1 MTYWLVRKKSGSY
14 DEKYFNSIKSIKK
27 GDILLFSDKSYITYF
42 AICRTQLKASNKI
55 GVEGWTEFKKPLF
68 FPAKGAYVKTI
79 VRMNNKAFLEEIK
92 KEIENIILKDD
103 FFISDMAVYDF
114 MSLKNGKIKFSKG
127 INLFIGE
134 NGSGKSQILKL
145 LYSIVDANNIM
156 ILENEESLYE
166 KHRIVAKS
174 LTDVFRTKQ
183 LGNLVNKDKKES
195 TVTIDF
201 KSHQVSYKFMT
212 NSKKEVT
219 KHLENKVENKVSKK
233 AIFIPAKEVLSFF
246 EGFRILYEKK
256 YLSFDKT
263 YYNLCKALEEPLSK
277 KDTELQDI
285 IDKLENILKGKIEII
300 DGSFYLVSKD
310 KDDKIKQY
318 EISLVAEGLRKIG
331 MLAYLLS
338 NGALD
343 TNSIL
348 FWDEPEANMHP
359 KLIDDIVSFLVMLS
373 NKGMQI
379 FISTHSPYIIE
390 SFNNHLKKDKIKNL
404 EIEDEEI
411 STFEGLSPK
420 NIRAYL
426 LEEKN
431 IVDILDSK
439 LGLLDDKLLHH
450 FNELNLL
457 YDRMRDLEWDSDD

>member
-1 MTYWLVRKKSGSY
+1 MVYWLVRSKWDGY
-14 DEKYFNSIKSIKK
+14 DDKYINSIKSIEK
-27 GDILLFSDKSYITYF
+27 GDILLFADKSYITCF
-42 AICRTQLKASNKI
+42 GICDVKSKD
-55 GVEGWTEFKKPLF
+55 GKKVSVESWIEFKKPLF
-68 FPAKGAYVKTI
+68 FPAKGAYVKSI
-79 VRMNNKAFLEEIK
+79 VRVNNQAFLNEVDNAIESIK
-92 KEIENIILKDD
+92 LKND

-114 MSLKNGKIKFSKG
+114 MSLKNGKIKFSNG

-134 NGSGKSQILKL
+134 NGSGKSQVLKL
-145 LYSIVDANNIM
+145 LYAILDANNE
-156 ILENEESLYE
+156 ILLEDEESLYE

-183 LGNLVNKDKKES
+183 LGNLVNRDKKES

-201 KSHQVSYKFMT
+201 NSHKVSYKFMT

-219 KHLENKVENKVSKK
+219 RHLENLEENKVSKK

-246 EGFRILYEKK
+246 EGFRILYEQK
-256 YLSFDKT
+256 YLAFDKT
-263 YYNLCKALEEPLSK
+263 YYNLCKALELPLLK
-277 KDTELQDI
+277 NVQLQALV
-285 IDKLENILKGKIEII
+285 DKLEGILVGKIEII

-310 KDDKIKQY
+310 ENNKKKQY

-373 NKGMQI
+373 NQGMQI
-379 FISTHSPYIIE
+379 FISTHSPYVIE
-390 SFNNHLKKDKIKNL
+390 SFNNHLKRDKIKDMN
-404 EIEDEEI
+404 IEDEDI
-411 STFEGLSPK
+411 KGFEALSPQ
-420 NIRAYL
+420 NIKAYL
-426 LEEKN
+426 LEKEN
-431 IVDILDSK
+431 IISILDEK
-439 LGLLDDKLLHH
+439 YGLLDDKLLQN
-450 FNELNLL
+450 FNELNIL
-457 YDRMRDLEWDSDD
+457 YDKMRDIEWDNQ

>member
-1 MTYWLVRKKSGSY
+1 MRSKWDGY
-14 DEKYFNSIKSIKK
+14 DDKYINSIKSIEK
-27 GDILLFSDKSYITYF
+27 GDILLFADKSYITCF
-42 AICRTQLKASNKI
+42 GICDVKSKD
-55 GVEGWTEFKKPLF
+55 GKKVSVESWIEFKKPLF
-68 FPAKGAYVKTI
+68 FPAKGAYVKSI
-79 VRMNNKAFLEEIK
+79 VRVNNQAFLNEVDNAIESIK
-92 KEIENIILKDD
+92 LKND

-114 MSLKNGKIKFSKG
+114 MSLKNGKIKFSNG

-134 NGSGKSQILKL
+134 NGSGKSQVLKL
-145 LYSIVDANNIM
+145 LYAILDANNE
-156 ILENEESLYE
+156 ILLEDEESLYE

-183 LGNLVNKDKKES
+183 LGNLVNRDKKES

-201 KSHQVSYKFMT
+201 NSHKVSYKFMT

-219 KHLENKVENKVSKK
+219 RHLENLEENKVSKK

-246 EGFRILYEKK
+246 EGFRILYEQK
-256 YLSFDKT
+256 YLAFDKT
-263 YYNLCKALEEPLSK
+263 YYNLCKALELPLLK
-277 KDTELQDI
+277 NVQLQALV
-285 IDKLENILKGKIEII
+285 DKLEGILVGKIEII

-310 KDDKIKQY
+310 ENNKKKQY

-373 NKGMQI
+373 NQGMQI
-379 FISTHSPYIIE
+379 FISTHSPYVIE
-390 SFNNHLKKDKIKNL
+390 SFNNHLKRDKIKDMN
-404 EIEDEEI
+404 IEDEDI
-411 STFEGLSPK
+411 KGFEALSPQ
-420 NIRAYL
+420 NIKAYL
-426 LEEKN
+426 LEKEN
-431 IVDILDSK
+431 IISILDEK
-439 LGLLDDKLLHH
+439 YGLLDDKLLQN
-450 FNELNLL
+450 FNELNIL
-457 YDRMRDLEWDSDD
+457 YDKMRDIEWDNQ